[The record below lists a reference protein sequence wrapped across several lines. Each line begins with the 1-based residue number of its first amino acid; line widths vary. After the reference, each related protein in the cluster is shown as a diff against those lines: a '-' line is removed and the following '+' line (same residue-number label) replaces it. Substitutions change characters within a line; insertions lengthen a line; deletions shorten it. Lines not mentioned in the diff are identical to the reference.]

1 MLRLLAKTL
10 KVLNSETDPGQI
22 SLALVF
28 AMVMGFTP
36 FWSLH
41 NIVVLFLVLLLR
53 ANLSSFI
60 VGVAFFSSLAYLL
73 DPLFH
78 RTGLWLL
85 TADPLVGLW
94 TFLYNTLPGR
104 LDRINNTVVTGSL
117 AVSLALAIPAFLVF
131 NMLIKKYR
139 ERVLAWVEKSHIVQ
153 ALKANRFYRI
163 YQSVSAW
170 GGGR

>member
-1 MLRLLAKTL
+1 
-10 KVLNSETDPGQI
+10 
-22 SLALVF
+22 
-28 AMVMGFTP
+28 
-36 FWSLH
+36 
-41 NIVVLFLVLLLR
+41 
-53 ANLSSFI
+53 
-60 VGVAFFSSLAYLL
+60 
-73 DPLFH
+73 
-78 RTGLWLL
+78 
-85 TADPLVGLW
+85 VGLW